1 MSSRCIKGRKEEN
14 REVLSPS
21 LPSAIAGVKLPFPMA
36 LMHDY
41 VRRAN
46 FTTKPRLRGIFS
58 AFALFV
64 RGYSFKFTAL
74 GHSFM
79 QNFATLQFKTRLG
92 GEICSLDVNMHKGY
106 SFARINKWRLGP
118 SLGGYRS
125 VAQSVALR
133 SCACHRLLLF
143 TYRLFSFLEI
153 LERSRKNKNHGGF

>member
-1 MSSRCIKGRKEEN
+1 
-14 REVLSPS
+14 
-21 LPSAIAGVKLPFPMA
+21 MA

-106 SFARINKWRLGP
+106 YSVTFEWWIFIHTCLSWKRSSKFNMTFRHPLSLWVKSNFIAPTFSNLFWDSLLTRRSQNKISNVFSSDFYARCSFSTDLRLDEVP
-118 SLGGYRS
+118 L
-125 VAQSVALR
+125 
-133 SCACHRLLLF
+133 
-143 TYRLFSFLEI
+143 
-153 LERSRKNKNHGGF
+153 

>member
-1 MSSRCIKGRKEEN
+1 MLGKLFERRYFHSDSRLVPSGEGPPVTSGDCLLSISGLFAEVASRSLCSHAKNEGLCRPQIVEPAYENEN
-14 REVLSPS
+14 R
-21 LPSAIAGVKLPFPMA
+21 GGMA

-106 SFARINKWRLGP
+106 VKSR
-118 SLGGYRS
+118 GG
-125 VAQSVALR
+125 
-133 SCACHRLLLF
+133 
-143 TYRLFSFLEI
+143 
-153 LERSRKNKNHGGF
+153 